1 MGEPLRIGI
10 VGIGTIS
17 GQYLTT
23 IDALDQLQLVGVS
36 DLDPARAEQAAAE
49 RPGVAAVSTPELLRR
64 DDIDVILNLTTPME
78 HVDVA
83 LAAIRA
89 GKSVYGEKPLATN
102 TDDAERVLIAASDAG
117 VAVACAP
124 DTVLGTGIQTARK
137 AVDDGLIGRPIAA
150 TATMVT
156 PGHERW
162 HPAPDFYYQ
171 PGGGPL
177 LDMGP
182 YYLTALVTLLGP
194 IVQVTSMTSRMR
206 ATRRIDTGPRA
217 GTTIPVGVDSHVTAL
232 LEHADGAI
240 STLLVSFDAVG
251 TRSANIELHGESG
264 TLVVPDPNYFSG
276 AVEVMPLGSTEWAAV
291 APSAGYLVGGRG
303 IGLADLAATAPG
315 REPRAGGLLA
325 FHVLDVMESI
335 VGAAASGRAV
345 QVGSTAA
352 RPDPVPL
359 ADLRLPS

>member
-36 DLDPARAEQAAAE
+36 DLDPARAEQAASE
-49 RPGVAAVSTPELLRR
+49 RPGVAAVSTAELLRR

-102 TDDAERVLIAASDAG
+102 TPDAQRVLTAAADAG
-117 VAVACAP
+117 LRVACAP

-137 AVDDGLIGRPIAA
+137 AVDDGLIGAPIAA

-182 YYLTALVTLLGP
+182 YYLSALITLLGP
-194 IVQVTSMTSRMR
+194 VASVTSMTSRTR
-206 ATRRIDTGPRA
+206 ATRLIGTGPRA
-217 GTTIPVGVDSHVTAL
+217 GATIPVGVDSHVTAL
-232 LEHADGAI
+232 LEHASGAI
-240 STLLVSFDAVG
+240 STLVVSFDAVG
-251 TRSANIELHGESG
+251 TRSANIEIHGETGS
-264 TLVVPDPNYFSG
+264 LVVPDPNFFSG

-291 APSAGYLVGGRG
+291 PPSAGYVDGGRG
-303 IGLADLAATAPG
+303 IGLADLAGTAPG
-315 REPRAGGLLA
+315 SEPRTGGALA

-335 VGAAASGRAV
+335 LAASASGRAV
-345 QVGSTAA
+345 PVSSTAA

-359 ADLRLPS
+359 TDLRRPV